1 MTQPDPIVVYTIRD
15 PRTLACPIC
24 PHTIDVAPVPVSDAV
39 GQALGMSGTTLA
51 AVHAEQVAKRASADM
66 RRHLEGH
73 DVVEW
78 LAIAVPNGVAAKAAA
93 R

>member
-1 MTQPDPIVVYTIRD
+1 MTQPDLILVYTIRD
-15 PRTLACPIC
+15 QRTLACPLC
-24 PHTIDVAPVPVSDAV
+24 THTIDVPPVPISDAV
-39 GQALGMSGTTLA
+39 GQALGMSGSTLA

-66 RRHLEGH
+66 RRHLEEH

-78 LAIAVPNGVAAKAAA
+78 LAVAVPDGVAA